1 VVYRADDTRLGRSVA
16 LKFLPEEVSRNP
28 QALERFKREARTA
41 SALNHPNIC
50 TIHDIDAYQGHPF
63 LVMELLEGETLRG
76 RLAGSPLKLERL
88 LEVALQIA
96 SGLEAA
102 HAKGIVHRDIKP
114 SNVFLTNSGQVRIVA
129 FGLAKPVASGA
140 RRALGAGAATTTGV
154 SAVPTV
160 AMSEELLT
168 SPGMAVGT
176 VAYMSPEQ
184 ARGEE
189 PDTRT
194 DVFSFGVVLY
204 EMATGTL
211 PFQGNSLALTFD
223 AILNKE
229 PISALELN
237 PKLPAE
243 LDRIISKALEKD
255 RDLRYQSTQEI
266 RTDLRRLQRQT
277 ESARVATPALPRRRA
292 LPRWWPLALTGTL
305 AVVLG
310 AFLAV
315 RPLRLGAPSPERMP
329 ELRQRQIT
337 TNPPEDPVV
346 SAAISPDGRYVAY
359 ADLSGVHIRLITTGE
374 TRRLP
379 MPPDFCFR

>member
-1 VVYRADDTRLGRSVA
+1 MVGQTISHYRVSAKLGEGGMGVVYRAEDARLGRSVA

-50 TIHDIDAYQGHPF
+50 TIHDIDEHQGHPF

-88 LEVALQIA
+88 LDVALQIA

-114 SNVFLTNSGQVRIVA
+114 SNIFLTNSGQVKIMD
-129 FGLAKPVASGA
+129 FGLAKPLAAGA
-140 RRALGAGAATTTGV
+140 RRAAAGAATTTGV

-189 PDTRT
+189 LDART
-194 DVFSFGVVLY
+194 DLFSFGVVLY

-237 PKLPAE
+237 PKVPAE

-255 RDLRYQSTQEI
+255 RDLRYQSIQEI

-277 ESARVATPALPRRRA
+277 ESARVAAPALPRPRV

-310 AFLAV
+310 AFWRSV
-315 RPLRLGAPSPERMP
+315 R
-329 ELRQRQIT
+329 
-337 TNPPEDPVV
+337 
-346 SAAISPDGRYVAY
+346 
-359 ADLSGVHIRLITTGE
+359 SG
-374 TRRLP
+374 
-379 MPPDFCFR
+379 